1 MKVRIC
7 ISAILSVLL
16 ISPEISAQQ
25 WAGFETGRF
34 SGITSANQRPAAMA
48 PMPYKVDITLLG
60 LHVNTQPQNLFSK
73 DFLDVALSG
82 GFKNLTGFNELR
94 NKTSVFSNLQGPS
107 IQVQAHER
115 VSLAFSWNVRH
126 LWFSELTE
134 PRIAQ
139 LFNPDLASFELQG
152 ENETVNVLYTGWDE
166 FGLGAAGVV
175 WKDGFHSISV
185 GGFAKLVFGTGH
197 MDIAMQNV
205 NVDASGN
212 TVNHMDFDMDAK
224 VTEAM
229 NDLVDEGKLRF
240 ADKAGYGFDFGF
252 EYKFLNPRSCP
263 GASNARAKA
272 GFSITDIGKA
282 FYSAATKYAKTG
294 ASADS
299 ISRDVFHNSFTNTTD
314 TLQQIF
320 ELNKQAL
327 SDFNVMLPMS
337 VRVYT
342 EVNIRRR
349 LVVYGEF
356 HFLFA
361 QLAHPD
367 IPMYFRFNVTPRFED
382 DRFGIYL
389 PLTTTNY
396 IPFDA
401 GLAIRL
407 KPLVFGSGNLFSF
420 WAYEERGKALD
431 FFVTLKIPILNDNE
445 RIDWKT
451 MNSKKKKKR

>member
-1 MKVRIC
+1 MKFLSQLFF
-7 ISAILSVLL
+7 ISILIFSF
-16 ISPEISAQQ
+16 PKNTSAQN

-34 SGITSANQRPAAMA
+34 SGISSANQRPASMA
-48 PMPYKVDITLLG
+48 PMPFKVDATLFG
-60 LHVNTQPQNLFSK
+60 LHLNTQPKNLFSK

-94 NKTSVFSNLQGPS
+94 DKTSVFSNLQVPS
-107 IQVQAHER
+107 VQVQAHER
-115 VSLAFSWNVRH
+115 VSLAFSWNVRY

-134 PRIAQ
+134 PRMAQ
-139 LFNPDLASFELQG
+139 LFNPDLESLELQG

-166 FGLGAAGVV
+166 FGLGVAGVV

-185 GGFAKLVFGTGH
+185 GGFAKLVYGTGH

-212 TVNHMDFDMDAK
+212 RVNHADFSVDAT
-224 VTEAM
+224 VTDAM
-229 NDLVDEGKLRF
+229 SELVDDGTLRF

-272 GFSITDIGKA
+272 GFSITDMGKA
-282 FYSAATKYAKTG
+282 FYHSATHSTKTN

-299 ISRDVFHNSFTNTTD
+299 ISRDVFHNSFANTTD

-320 ELNKQAL
+320 ELNEQVV
-327 SDFNVMLPMS
+327 SDFNVTLPMS
-337 VRVYT
+337 MRVYT

-349 LVVYGEF
+349 WVVYGEF
-356 HFLFA
+356 HFLFT
-361 QLAHPD
+361 QLTHPD
-367 IPMYFRFNVTPRFED
+367 MPMYFRFNVTPRFED

-396 IPFDA
+396 TPFDA
-401 GLAIRL
+401 GLALRL

-431 FFVTLKIPILNDNE
+431 FYVTLKIPILNDNE

-451 MNSKKKKKR
+451 MNRKRR